1 MGVALIAGVGP
12 GTGAA
17 LARAF
22 ARASYAIGLL
32 SRRAESSNPLAKEI
46 AFSGGQALAFQP
58 TSPIAKCVVG
68 GSADSKNVGPDH
80 RPCSR
85 PNRHTKA
92 E

>member
-1 MGVALIAGVGP
+1 VGVALIAGVGP

-46 AFSGGQALAFQP
+46 AFSGGQALAVP
-58 TSPIAKCVVG
+58 TDVT
-68 GSADSKNVGPDH
+68 
-80 RPCSR
+80 
-85 PNRHTKA
+85 NRQVCCRR
-92 E
+92 